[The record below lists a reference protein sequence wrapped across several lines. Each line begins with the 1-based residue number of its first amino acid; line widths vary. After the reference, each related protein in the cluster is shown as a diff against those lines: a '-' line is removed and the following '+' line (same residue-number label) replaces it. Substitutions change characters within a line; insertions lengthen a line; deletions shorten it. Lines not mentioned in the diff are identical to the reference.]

1 LHAGRS
7 RGRNF
12 RENAIPLH
20 LLESLE
26 MKKNVSAA
34 CILFAAF
41 ALTAAAADKPAPA
54 VNADTKESFATV
66 AGWVQ
71 KEMHSGGRYEHVT
84 DSERS
89 TVETKLAS
97 MSALLDKKGSVAQ
110 MSDAEKTQMFN
121 DQEQVNAILAH
132 RDGDRLVCQ
141 SAAPVG
147 SHIPIKTC
155 KTARQMEGDQREAQ
169 KFQQDRQS
177 VQYRSGN

>member
-1 LHAGRS
+1 
-7 RGRNF
+7 
-12 RENAIPLH
+12 
-20 LLESLE
+20 

-34 CILFAAF
+34 CLLLAAF
-41 ALTAAAADKPAPA
+41 AVSAAAATDKPAPA

-66 AGWVQ
+66 SGWVT
-71 KEMHSGGRYEHVT
+71 KEMHTGGRYEHVT

-110 MSDAEKTQMFN
+110 MNDAEKTQMFN
-121 DQEQVNAILAH
+121 DQEQVNAILSH

-141 SAAPVG
+141 TVAPVG
-147 SHIPIKTC
+147 SHIPVKTC

-169 KFQQDRQS
+169 KFIQDRQNN
-177 VQYRSGN
+177 QLKSGS

>member
-1 LHAGRS
+1 
-7 RGRNF
+7 
-12 RENAIPLH
+12 
-20 LLESLE
+20 
-26 MKKNVSAA
+26 MKKYVSAA
-34 CILFAAF
+34 WLLLAAV
-41 ALTAAAADKPAPA
+41 AVNAAAAADKPSPA

-66 AGWVQ
+66 SGWVQ

-89 TVETKLAS
+89 TVEAKLAS

-110 MSDAEKTQMFN
+110 MNDAEKTQMFN

-141 SAAPVG
+141 TVAPVG

-169 KFQQDRQS
+169 KFIQDRQNA
-177 VQYRSGN
+177 QLKGGN

>member
-1 LHAGRS
+1 
-7 RGRNF
+7 
-12 RENAIPLH
+12 
-20 LLESLE
+20 

-34 CILFAAF
+34 LLLLSAF
-41 ALTAAAADKPAPA
+41 AVSAAAAADKPSPA

-66 AGWVQ
+66 SGWVQ
-71 KEMHSGGRYEHVT
+71 KEMHTGGRYEHVT

-89 TVETKLAS
+89 TVEAKLAS

-110 MSDAEKTQMFN
+110 MSDSEKTQMFN

-141 SAAPVG
+141 TVAPVG
-147 SHIPIKTC
+147 SHIPVKTC

-169 KFQQDRQS
+169 KFIQDRRNPQLK
-177 VQYRSGN
+177 SGS

>member
-1 LHAGRS
+1 
-7 RGRNF
+7 
-12 RENAIPLH
+12 
-20 LLESLE
+20 
-26 MKKNVSAA
+26 MKKYVSAA
-34 CILFAAF
+34 WLLLAAV
-41 ALTAAAADKPAPA
+41 AVNAAAAADKPSPA

-66 AGWVQ
+66 SGWVQ
-71 KEMHSGGRYEHVT
+71 KEMQSGGRYEHVT

-89 TVETKLAS
+89 TVEAKLAS

-110 MSDAEKTQMFN
+110 MNDAEKTQMFN

-141 SAAPVG
+141 TVAPVG

-169 KFQQDRQS
+169 KFIQDRQNA
-177 VQYRSGN
+177 QLKGGN

>member
-1 LHAGRS
+1 
-7 RGRNF
+7 
-12 RENAIPLH
+12 
-20 LLESLE
+20 

-34 CILFAAF
+34 WLLLAAF
-41 ALTAAAADKPAPA
+41 AVNAVAAADKPAPA

-66 AGWVQ
+66 SGWVQ
-71 KEMHSGGRYEHVT
+71 KEMHTGGRYEHVT

-89 TVETKLAS
+89 TVEAKLAS

-141 SAAPVG
+141 TAAPVG
-147 SHIPIKTC
+147 SHIPVKSC
-155 KTARQMEGDQREAQ
+155 KTARQLEGDQREAQ
-169 KFQQDRQS
+169 KFIQDRQNI
-177 VQYRSGN
+177 QTKSGN

>member
-1 LHAGRS
+1 
-7 RGRNF
+7 
-12 RENAIPLH
+12 LH
-20 LLESLE
+20 LLESPE
-26 MKKNVSAA
+26 MKKYVSAA
-34 CILFAAF
+34 WLLLAAV
-41 ALTAAAADKPAPA
+41 AVNAAAAADKPSPA

-66 AGWVQ
+66 SGWVQ

-89 TVETKLAS
+89 TVEAKLAS

-110 MSDAEKTQMFN
+110 MNDAEKTQMFN
-121 DQEQVNAILAH
+121 DQEQVNSILAH

-141 SAAPVG
+141 TVAPVG

-169 KFQQDRQS
+169 KFIQDRQNA
-177 VQYRSGN
+177 QLKGGN

>member
-1 LHAGRS
+1 
-7 RGRNF
+7 
-12 RENAIPLH
+12 
-20 LLESLE
+20 

-34 CILFAAF
+34 WLLLAA
-41 ALTAAAADKPAPA
+41 LVAASAVAADKPAPA

-66 AGWVQ
+66 SGWVE

-89 TVETKLAS
+89 TVQAKLAS

-141 SAAPVG
+141 TVAPVG
-147 SHIPIKTC
+147 SHIPVKSC
-155 KTARQMEGDQREAQ
+155 KTARQLEGDQREAQ
-169 KFQQDRQS
+169 RFIQDRQS
-177 VQYRSGN
+177 IQTKSGN